1 VLHVPWAQ
9 LGVVLYEPVIAI
21 PFEVHGERRV
31 DQAGYERRC
40 EYEQ

>member
-1 VLHVPWAQ
+1 MPFT
-9 LGVVLYEPVIAI
+9 EPVIAI

-31 DQAGYERRC
+31 GQAGYERRC